1 MEATAD
7 CFLKNNN
14 KYKQMKSMKLKA
26 FTLAEMLVVLVV
38 SSLVVSMA
46 FLVLNMV
53 RKQVISIQK
62 NNHKKQ
68 EVQSFDARFYSDF
81 NTHSVFYDE
90 SSDVFR
96 LKNTKEMITYT
107 FLDKFIVRETDT
119 FFIEVVDKKLFLEG
133 TEVKQQTIDAIEIH
147 LSPQFANKQLF
158 VQKTKDASYYMN

>member
-1 MEATAD
+1 
-7 CFLKNNN
+7 
-14 KYKQMKSMKLKA
+14 MKSMKLKA

-38 SSLVVSMA
+38 SSLVISMA

-62 NNHKKQ
+62 NNQKKQ

-81 NTHSVFYDE
+81 NTHRVFYDAP
-90 SSDVFR
+90 SDVFR
-96 LKNTKEMITYT
+96 LKNTKETIRYT
-107 FLDKFIVRETDT
+107 FLDKFIVRERDT

-133 TEVKQQTIDAIEIH
+133 IEVKQQTIDAIEIY
-147 LSPQFANKQLF
+147 LSPQFADKQLF